1 MSSSTQPLPSFIPQ
15 ATNAQQ
21 GTFAGLPAVQLRH
34 ADGSS
39 AVVLLYGAHVVSWVD
54 AQGREQL
61 YLSPRSKFQPGTAVR
76 GGIPV
81 IFPQFSTQGPLP
93 RHGLARTS
101 DWELIQLD
109 AGTVHFVFTSN
120 ADTLA
125 LWPHAFTCELRVELQ
140 AGGLDVQLTVLNR
153 GATAFSFAAALH
165 TYLAVPAF
173 EGATLQGLQGC
184 HFTDEHSAQRQQ
196 EDASKIR
203 FAGPLDRVYYDVP
216 GPLALQSNEVKL
228 HVSQQGFTDAVVW
241 NPGPEGVAQTSDF
254 APHAHEQ
261 FVCVEAAAIGRQPTL
276 EPGTQWQGSQHLRS
290 FYSA

>member
-21 GTFAGLPAVQLRH
+21 GTFAGFPAVQLRH

-93 RHGLARTS
+93 RHGLARTR

-109 AGTVHFVFTSN
+109 AGTVRFVFTSN

-125 LWPHAFTCELRVELQ
+125 LWPHAFACELHVQLQ
-140 AGGLDVQLTVLNR
+140 AGGLDVQLIVQNR

-173 EGATLQGLQGC
+173 EGATLRGLQGC
-184 HFTDEHSAQRQQ
+184 QFTDEHSARCQQ
-196 EDASKIR
+196 EGAGELR

-216 GPLALQSNEVKL
+216 SSLTLQSNEVKL
-228 HVSQQGFTDAVVW
+228 HVSQQGFADAVVW
-241 NPGPEGVAQTSDF
+241 NPGPEGVAQTADF

-261 FVCVEAAAIGRQPTL
+261 FVCVEAAAIGRHPTL
-276 EPGTQWQGSQHLRS
+276 EPGAQWQGSQRLRS
-290 FYSA
+290 V